1 MNFTLTNQLEQRQ
14 TLSQQQIY
22 SLHVLAMNNYDLKCF
37 LQEQELQN
45 PLVSVEY
52 DQPERLER
60 YQQDESGA
68 LTQVSVEYREEQGQR
83 SYARKSTEPSDYYDI
98 PDQQEEST
106 ADFLRSQLNHFTS
119 TPREEQLLNYLVE
132 LVDDNGYLRIGVE
145 ELAYLT
151 GSDRREM
158 EAAVAAIQQLTPTG
172 VGAYDLAD
180 CLRLQAEK
188 LYPDNQVLRNLIA
201 FHLEDVAAHRYQKIA
216 SAQNISLN
224 QVKKC
229 TALLCTL
236 NPKPLNGLVAAG
248 SSFVVPD
255 IIYRCDSNS
264 WTISLNDNWAG
275 SVSLHRE
282 YQNMGAHHLDDSFRQ
297 YYQEKK
303 RQALFLSSCV
313 EKRRQTILKLA
324 HFLLVYQ
331 RPFFEGSGSMK
342 ALTLKQAAKAVGLH
356 DSTVSRAIRDK
367 YVQTPLGTFP
377 MKAFFVAAVPFH
389 SETGEGAEAMSTA
402 EVKRHIQQLI
412 RQEDKHKPHSDSS
425 LVTELERQGIHISRR
440 TVAKYRAELGI
451 PTAGCRK
458 DV

>member
-106 ADFLRSQLNHFTS
+106 AGFLRSQLNHFTS

-180 CLRLQAEK
+180 CLRLQAE
-188 LYPDNQVLRNLIA
+188 
-201 FHLEDVAAHRYQKIA
+201 
-216 SAQNISLN
+216 
-224 QVKKC
+224 
-229 TALLCTL
+229 
-236 NPKPLNGLVAAG
+236 
-248 SSFVVPD
+248 
-255 IIYRCDSNS
+255 
-264 WTISLNDNWAG
+264 
-275 SVSLHRE
+275 
-282 YQNMGAHHLDDSFRQ
+282 
-297 YYQEKK
+297 
-303 RQALFLSSCV
+303 
-313 EKRRQTILKLA
+313 
-324 HFLLVYQ
+324 
-331 RPFFEGSGSMK
+331 
-342 ALTLKQAAKAVGLH
+342 
-356 DSTVSRAIRDK
+356 
-367 YVQTPLGTFP
+367 
-377 MKAFFVAAVPFH
+377 
-389 SETGEGAEAMSTA
+389 
-402 EVKRHIQQLI
+402 
-412 RQEDKHKPHSDSS
+412 
-425 LVTELERQGIHISRR
+425 
-440 TVAKYRAELGI
+440 
-451 PTAGCRK
+451 
-458 DV
+458 